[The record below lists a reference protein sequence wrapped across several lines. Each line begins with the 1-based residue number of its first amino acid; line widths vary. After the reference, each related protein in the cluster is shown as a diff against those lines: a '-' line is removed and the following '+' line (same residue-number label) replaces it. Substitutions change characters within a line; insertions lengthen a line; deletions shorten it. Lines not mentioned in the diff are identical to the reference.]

1 MITLA
6 MASQV
11 LATGNLAFRSFFI
24 LAGNEGKP
32 ILILSVTQRSKFLRT
47 SSSLIQ
53 DREREKEDP
62 GIDIRMSG
70 TITS

>member
-1 MITLA
+1 

-11 LATGNLAFRSFFI
+11 LAMGNLAFRSFFI
-24 LAGNEGKP
+24 IAGNEGKP

-47 SSSLIQ
+47 PSSPTQ

-62 GIDIRMSG
+62 EIDIRMPG